1 LGPRLSSGRPCL
13 DNLAVVSDSLWNM
26 TAEELLG
33 RASSADPT
41 PGGGAIAAL
50 TGAFGF
56 GLVLMAIAVSVADAG
71 CGAGVR
77 EQLLDAQVRAR
88 ELQDY
93 VAGAVDR
100 DVAEFDAVMAAYRLP
115 RDGDAERAARGEA
128 IDAAT
133 VTATH
138 GPLGLAEA
146 AIRGIALADEVEPL
160 VKPSIVS
167 DARAGRDLLRGAAL
181 AAVRTADINLAALE
195 QRGHADAPS
204 LRQRRDA
211 AGDAIGGVGESG

>member
-1 LGPRLSSGRPCL
+1 
-13 DNLAVVSDSLWNM
+13 VSDSLWNS
-26 TAEELLG
+26 TAEELLR
-33 RASSADPT
+33 RAASADPT

-50 TGAFGF
+50 TGAFGLS
-56 GLVLMAIAVSVADAG
+56 LVLMAIGVSVADAN
-71 CGAGVR
+71 CGEAER
-77 EQLLDAQVRAR
+77 EQLLDAQARAR

-100 DVAEFDAVMAAYRLP
+100 DVAEFDAVMAGYRMA
-115 RDGDAERAARGEA
+115 RDSDSEHELRREA

-181 AAVRTADINLAALE
+181 AAVRTADINLVALE
-195 QRGHADAPS
+195 QRGHVEAPW
-204 LRQRRDA
+204 LRERRDLA
-211 AGDAIGGVGESG
+211 SSAVGGVGGTG

>member
-1 LGPRLSSGRPCL
+1 
-13 DNLAVVSDSLWNM
+13 VSASLWNSP
-26 TAEELLG
+26 AGELLR
-33 RASSADPT
+33 RASSPDPT
-41 PGGGAIAAL
+41 PGGGSIAAL
-50 TGAFGF
+50 TGAFGL
-56 GLVLMAIAVSVADAG
+56 GLVLMAIGVSVADAS
-71 CGAGVR
+71 CGAGER
-77 EQLLDAQVRAR
+77 EQLLDAQARAR

-93 VAGAVDR
+93 VAAAVDR
-100 DVAEFDAVMAAYRLP
+100 DVAEFDAVMAGYRMP
-115 RDGDAERAARGEA
+115 RDSDSERALRRQA

-146 AIRGIALADEVEPL
+146 AIRGITLADEVEPL

-181 AAVRTADINLAALE
+181 AAVRTADINLVALE
-195 QRGHADAPS
+195 QRGHADAPA

-211 AGDAIGGVGESG
+211 ASDAVGGVGESA